1 MENKMSYQ
9 GFIVSSTQVIR
20 DNASRLIFQGRLS
33 DGRRFHWIVTRPG
46 IVFFINRDED
56 WTSPGA
62 SRKNVELSNLRGEL
76 VDALYFR
83 NTPELNRARNASE
96 SRKIFTYEA
105 DVNLVARFLME
116 RFIHGSVAFENEPD
130 NVKNNILYFIDP
142 KVKPT
147 DFTPVLKML
156 SIDIECSLGL
166 DLYSIALY
174 GKDLELVLMVDPI
187 HESGEETKEYRSFR
201 SEQELLKAFFH
212 SIREYDPDAF
222 IGWNL
227 VGFDLQWLSR
237 KCKDLRMEFDIGT
250 DGSAEML
257 EPGKF
262 SNQWIARIPGRAALD
277 GVNLARI
284 GAVKTE
290 DYALS
295 TVAREV
301 LGRKKLIEKS
311 GSEKVEEITR
321 LFNQDKEGLAQ
332 YNLEDAKLVHDIF
345 ERLNFAQLA
354 VRRSQL
360 TGLALDR
367 VGGSTAAFDFLYL
380 PRLHRRGYVADTH
393 PLPPARGETAPGGL
407 VLESEPGLYR
417 NVAVFD
423 FKSLYPSIIRT
434 FRVDPLA
441 ANVVLYDLVEK
452 SKSKNSFASDR
463 IVKGPAGLEFAEH
476 FAILPEIIEELW
488 SERDKAKRAKDD
500 ALSHAVKII
509 MNSFYGVLGSPG
521 CRFYDPRLAGTITRI
536 GHWILIFSRTF
547 IEEEGYQVIYGDT
560 DSLFVHLGDGEQN
573 TINQTGS
580 QLASS
585 LNQYLNEELKQR
597 FNLESYLDIE
607 FEKIFIRFLMPT
619 IRGKDTG
626 SKKRYAGLQLSE
638 GGESELFF
646 AGMESSRRD
655 WTALAKEFQA
665 DLFMLLFQKDGAPE
679 LKDELCALT
688 RNRYRQLHN
697 GELDDK
703 LVYHKGISK
712 RLEDYTKNIP
722 PHVRAARMLD
732 KLEGR
737 IVRYVMTQEG
747 PEPVQKRSGEA
758 LDYDHYSKKQLAPIA
773 DMVLRLFDTDY
784 HTVTRDRKQLNLF

>member
-1 MENKMSYQ
+1 MSYQ
-9 GFIVSSTQVIR
+9 GFILSSTQVIR
-20 DNASRLIFQGRLS
+20 DNASRLIFQGSLS

-46 IVFFINRDED
+46 IVFFISRDED
-56 WTSPGA
+56 WTPPGA
-62 SRKNVELSNLRGEL
+62 SRKNVELRNLRGEL

-83 NTPELNRARNASE
+83 NTPELNRARSACE
-96 SRKIFTYEA
+96 SRNIFTYEA

-116 RFIHGSVAFENEPD
+116 RFIHGCVAFENEPD
-130 NVKNNILYFIDP
+130 NVKNNILYFVDP
-142 KVKPT
+142 KVMPT
-147 DFTPVLKML
+147 DFTPVLNML

-174 GKDLELVLMVDPI
+174 GKGLELVLMVDPA

-212 SIREYDPDAF
+212 LIREYDPDAF

-237 KCKDLRMEFDIGT
+237 KCKDLGMAFDIGT

-257 EPGKF
+257 EPGRI

-277 GVNLARI
+277 GINMARI
-284 GAVKTE
+284 AYVKTE

-311 GSEKVEEITR
+311 GSERAGEITR

-367 VGGSTAAFDFLYL
+367 VGGSVAAFDFLYL
-380 PRLHRRGYVADTH
+380 PRLHRRGYVADTN
-393 PLPPARGETAPGGL
+393 PLPPAGGETAPGGL

-476 FAILPEIIEELW
+476 FAILPEIIVELW

-500 ALSHAVKII
+500 ALSYAVKII

-536 GHWILIFSRTF
+536 GHWILTFSRTF
-547 IEEEGYQVIYGDT
+547 IEEGGYQVIYGDT

-573 TINQTGS
+573 TINQTGF

-597 FNLESYLDIE
+597 FKLESYLDIE

-619 IRGKDTG
+619 VRGKDTG
-626 SKKRYAGLQLSE
+626 SKKRYAGLQLNE
-638 GGESELFF
+638 GGEPELYF

-655 WTALAKEFQA
+655 WTALAKEFQS

-712 RLEDYTKNIP
+712 RLEDYTKNVP

-747 PEPVQKRSGEA
+747 PEPVQKRSGAA

-784 HTVTRDRKQLNLF
+784 HSVTRDKKQLNLF